1 MPGTAAAQPEA
12 NMVFALFF
20 LDTQLKLYEPSL
32 FEENRLFA
40 QTKFGQFVG
49 DGGALDATAAD
60 HHPGFRRQ
68 HILAR
73 GRLYLTLVDEANL
86 PVEEGRAKLDG
97 T

>member
-1 MPGTAAAQPEA
+1 M
-12 NMVFALFF
+12 
-20 LDTQLKLYEPSL
+20 YEPSL

-49 DGGALDATAAD
+49 DGGALDATPAD
-60 HHPGFRRQ
+60 DHSGFRRQ

-73 GRLYLTLVDEANL
+73 GRFYLTLIDEANL
-86 PVEEGRAKLDG
+86 PVQVGRAKLDG

>member
-1 MPGTAAAQPEA
+1 MPGTAAAQPEQKQFTYFIDA
-12 NMVFALFF
+12 
-20 LDTQLKLYEPSL
+20 QLKLYAPSL

-49 DGGALDATAAD
+49 DGGALDATPAD
-60 HHPGFRRQ
+60 DDPGFRRQ

-73 GRLYLTLVDEANL
+73 GRFYLTLIDESNL
-86 PVEEGRAKLDG
+86 PMEVGRSKLDG